1 MIGQFSRT
9 KNAGKMVSKRALD
22 LGHIRF
28 GQEVNMAEVV
38 EVENVETQDCE
49 FISEK
54 MSEAQRK
61 DLCKELEKHTCLLE
75 TCRPEYKNKPRK
87 SRALGELCQKI
98 NISPNCLK
106 KKVTQP

>member
-9 KNAGKMVSKRALD
+9 KNAGKMARKRALD

-38 EVENVETQDCE
+38 QVENVETQDGE

-54 MSEAQRK
+54 MSGAQRK
-61 DLCKELEKHTCLLE
+61 DLCKELEKHTSVGNLL
-75 TCRPEYKNKPRK
+75 TR
-87 SRALGELCQKI
+87 
-98 NISPNCLK
+98 
-106 KKVTQP
+106 V

>member
-1 MIGQFSRT
+1 MTGHFFLP

-54 MSEAQRK
+54 
-61 DLCKELEKHTCLLE
+61 
-75 TCRPEYKNKPRK
+75 
-87 SRALGELCQKI
+87 
-98 NISPNCLK
+98 IS
-106 KKVTQP
+106 

>member
-1 MIGQFSRT
+1 MLRKVDLSYTFCNKLSILSLHHNLLHFTTFVIGQFSLA

-61 DLCKELEKHTCLLE
+61 DLCKELEKH
-75 TCRPEYKNKPRK
+75 P
-87 SRALGELCQKI
+87 
-98 NISPNCLK
+98 
-106 KKVTQP
+106 

>member
-1 MIGQFSRT
+1 
-9 KNAGKMVSKRALD
+9 MVSKPALD

-61 DLCKELEKHTCLLE
+61 DLCKELEKLPCLAE
-75 TCRPEYKNKPRK
+75 TCGPEYKNKLRR
-87 SRALGELCQKI
+87 SRALDELCQKF
-98 NISPNCLK
+98 NFHQTVL
-106 KKVTQP
+106 

>member
-9 KNAGKMVSKRALD
+9 KNAGKMASKRALD
-22 LGHIRF
+22 LGHVRF

-49 FISEK
+49 FISKK

-61 DLCKELEKHTCLLE
+61 DLCKELEKHPYLWE
-75 TCRPEYKNKPRK
+75 TCGPEYKNKPRR
-87 SRALGELCQKI
+87 S
-98 NISPNCLK
+98 
-106 KKVTQP
+106 

>member
-1 MIGQFSRT
+1 
-9 KNAGKMVSKRALD
+9 
-22 LGHIRF
+22 
-28 GQEVNMAEVV
+28 MAEVV

-54 MSEAQRK
+54 MSQAQRK
-61 DLCKELEKHTCLLE
+61 DLSKELEKHTCLLE
-75 TCRPEYKNKPRK
+75 TCRPEYKNKPRR
-87 SRALGELCQKI
+87 SRALVELRQKL